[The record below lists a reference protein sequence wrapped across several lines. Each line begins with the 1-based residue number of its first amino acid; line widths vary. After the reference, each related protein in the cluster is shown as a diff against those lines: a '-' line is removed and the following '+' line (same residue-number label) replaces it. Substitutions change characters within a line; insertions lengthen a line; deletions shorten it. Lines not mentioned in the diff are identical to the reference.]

1 MQSLRRLCGVIAA
14 CILLF
19 GMLPLVAARAEG
31 DPADGDPALMSSD
44 IALSPTDASG
54 NEVPAVSGEYKEAV
68 RILIP
73 LKMLAGGITDLSVC
87 PVVGNLETFP
97 FSITKQDYTKTLADY
112 YPGATPVVGDI
123 FEFAFHLTI
132 DSDATKGTKMVAFL
146 VKYKLSGVDK
156 EMTVTIPVTVTKAKA
171 VSSGTHTRIAPKVI
185 IDAFV
190 FDPVKIYAGDA
201 FELALDFRNTS
212 TGEAIRNM
220 QVSISD
226 STGTVMPSSNG
237 SNTQYIDRIE
247 AAIEGKNNVRSLIFP
262 MQVVPDADAKAVLLT
277 VDVTYNGA
285 TSREEYKSTETIAVP
300 VQQKVRVRFSDPI
313 VYDDVWAG
321 QSAAMSV
328 QMFNLGKATVYNAL
342 VDVEG
347 DGLKMEESYFGGNV
361 AAGGT
366 MRADFNIIAEV
377 PGQIAGAVLITY
389 EDVYGTE
396 TIERL
401 PFSVYV
407 NSSMTGEEMPMPGKQ
422 GMATSGNAMPGD
434 KEASATGGAVRL
446 LGMPWYVL
454 VIVLL
459 ALVAG
464 VVGLIVRN
472 KKKRER
478 ELMEQ

>member
-1 MQSLRRLCGVIAA
+1 MQLFRRICGMIAV
-14 CILLF
+14 CVLLF
-19 GMLPLVAARAEG
+19 GMLPLDAARAET
-31 DPADGDPALMSSD
+31 DPADGDPSLMSSD
-44 IALSPTDASG
+44 VALSPTDASG

-73 LKMLAGGITDLSVC
+73 LKVLVDGVTDLSVC

-97 FSITKQDYTKTLADY
+97 FGITKQDYTKTFADL
-112 YPGATPVVGDI
+112 YPGSPPEKDKI
-123 FEFAFHLTI
+123 YEFSFHLTI
-132 DSDATKGTKMVAFL
+132 DSDATKGVKTVAFL
-146 VKYKLSGVDK
+146 VKYKLAGADK
-156 EMTVTIPVTVTKAKA
+156 ETTITIPVTVTKAKT

-185 IDAFV
+185 IDAFS

-212 TGEAIRNM
+212 TSEAIRNM

-226 STGTVMPSSNG
+226 STGTVMPASNG

-247 AAIEGKNNVRSLIFP
+247 AALEGKNNVRSLIFP
-262 MQVVPDADAKAVLLT
+262 MQVVPAAEAKAVLLT

-285 TSREEYKSTETIAVP
+285 TSRDEYKSTETIAVS
-300 VQQKVRVRFSDPI
+300 VQQRVRVRFSDPI
-313 VYDDVWAG
+313 VYDDVWVG
-321 QSAAMSV
+321 QSAAVSV
-328 QMFNLGKATVYNAL
+328 QMFNLGKATVYNAM

-347 DGLKMEESYFGGNV
+347 DGLQMEESYFGGNV

-366 MRADFNIIAEV
+366 MRADFNIIADA

-389 EDVYGTE
+389 EDVYGAE
-396 TIERL
+396 TVERL

-407 NSSMTGEEMPMPGKQ
+407 NSAMTADDGSVPGVP
-422 GMATSGNAMPGD
+422 GMATSGNAMPD
-434 KEASATGGAVRL
+434 KEASAAGGAVRL

-454 VIVLL
+454 VIVIL

-478 ELMEQ
+478 ELMEK